1 MKNGRRNIKSGVK
14 PPNGFPNGLFMIYW
28 LLEAGSMAG
37 YGTDFLLLRKLQETE
52 REESNVQLP
61 LVSIIVP
68 IHNSEKTLNRCIDSI
83 LNQDYQELEVFLVD
97 DGSGD
102 GSLAIC
108 RDYAK
113 RDARV
118 KVIRKEQSGV
128 SDARNLAMD
137 QAEGK
142 YLQFVDSDDW
152 ITTDA
157 TRMMVSAAEYGSC
170 DMVITHFFRVNH
182 NKIRRKGHIKEYEIM
197 TRKGFAEHMMEK
209 PANFYYGVMWN
220 KLYRRDILNA
230 YKLRCSRELNWC
242 EDFLFNLQYLCYAE
256 RICALPYPTYYYVKT
271 KNSLVAKEATM
282 KNTIQTKKFIF
293 TYYKELYENIDLY
306 EENKGKINRFLVSIA
321 SDGH

>member
-1 MKNGRRNIKSGVK
+1 M
-14 PPNGFPNGLFMIYW
+14 
-28 LLEAGSMAG
+28 
-37 YGTDFLLLRKLQETE
+37 
-52 REESNVQLP
+52 QLP

-152 ITTDA
+152 LAPEA
-157 TRMMVSAAEYGSC
+157 TGLLFSCAKAYSC
-170 DMVITHFFRVNH
+170 DLVVSDFYRVIDNRIAH
-182 NKIRRKGHIKEYEIM
+182 KG
-197 TRKGFAEHMMEK
+197 
-209 PANFYYGVMWN
+209 
-220 KLYRRDILNA
+220 DI
-230 YKLRCSRELNWC
+230 
-242 EDFLFNLQYLCYAE
+242 Q
-256 RICALPYPTYYYVKT
+256 
-271 KNSLVAKEATM
+271 
-282 KNTIQTKKFIF
+282 
-293 TYYKELYENIDLY
+293 
-306 EENKGKINRFLVSIA
+306 
-321 SDGH
+321 

>member
-1 MKNGRRNIKSGVK
+1 M
-14 PPNGFPNGLFMIYW
+14 
-28 LLEAGSMAG
+28 
-37 YGTDFLLLRKLQETE
+37 
-52 REESNVQLP
+52 QLP

-68 IHNSEKTLNRCIDSI
+68 IHNSEKTLKRCVDSI
-83 LNQDYQELEVFLVD
+83 LKQDYRELEVFLVD
-97 DGSGD
+97 DGSED

-108 RDYAK
+108 REYAK
-113 RDARV
+113 QDARI

-152 ITTDA
+152 VTPDA
-157 TRMMVSAAEYGSC
+157 TRMMVSAAEHSSC

-182 NKIRRKGHIKEYEIM
+182 DKIRRKGHIKEYEVM
-197 TRKGFAEHMMEK
+197 TREGFAEHMMEK

-220 KLYRRDILNA
+220 KLYRRDILNT
-230 YKLRCSRELNWC
+230 YMLRCSRELNWC

-306 EENKGKINRFLVSIA
+306 EENKGKINRFLISIA